1 MAEENRGQKEEV
13 PRSHAGDTGGR
24 PRRPDDEYPKGRSH
38 YEFGTHGGPG
48 KPAPGAGPA
57 GSESSGPKGSE
68 KLEE

>member
-24 PRRPDDEYPKGRSH
+24 ARLSDEEYPKGRSH

-48 KPAPGAGPA
+48 KPSPGAEP
-57 GSESSGPKGSE
+57 ESARPKGSE